1 MKISRKSIIFIL
13 SVALSFAVLAAVSA
27 GAGRMQRQHLEEQRE
42 SLEKGIER
50 CITSCYALEGCFPP
64 TLEYMEE
71 HYGLHYDES
80 VFFVDYRPVAANIR
94 PEYFIIALEGESG
107 GAFYESHSHM
117 PREAEFMY

>member
-27 GAGRMQRQHLEEQRE
+27 GARRMQRQHLEEQRE

-71 HYGLHYDES
+71 HYGLHY
-80 VFFVDYRPVAANIR
+80 RPVAANIR